1 MSTLS
6 LSKEDAA
13 LLASLTPEMAALLYP
28 EHTAGPLTVTLVYP
42 DFGQPASPEASDL
55 EAAAADHTVVNA
67 VVPGGAARHRTT
79 FTLQQVEQLHQL
91 YHLLETTIGVDKVD
105 VLLSGRR
112 LPLARELWLPLVWTL
127 RI

>member
-1 MSTLS
+1 LS

-28 EHTAGPLTVTLVYP
+28 EHTAGPLTVTLIYP
-42 DFGQPASPEASDL
+42 ELDQPARPAAS
-55 EAAAADHTVVNA
+55 EIETAAADHEAVDA
-67 VVPGGAARHRTT
+67 VVPGETARHRTT

-105 VLLSGRR
+105 ILLSGRR

-127 RI
+127 RS

>member
-1 MSTLS
+1 MS

-13 LLASLTPEMAALLYP
+13 LLASLTPEMATLLYP

-42 DFGQPASPEASDL
+42 ELDPPARPAASEL
-55 EAAAADHTVVNA
+55 ETAAAEHA
-67 VVPGGAARHRTT
+67 VVEAVVSGEPAQHRTT
-79 FTLQQVEQLHQL
+79 FTLQQVEQLHEL

-127 RI
+127 RS

>member
-1 MSTLS
+1 LS
-6 LSKEDAA
+6 LSEEDAA

-28 EHTAGPLTVTLVYP
+28 EHTAGPFTVTLVYP
-42 DFGQPASPEASDL
+42 ELEQPARGEASNL
-55 EAAAADHTVVNA
+55 EATAADHTVVDA
-67 VVPGGAARHRTT
+67 GVPGRTGRHHTT

-105 VLLSGRR
+105 IQLSGRR

-127 RI
+127 RS